1 MKDQV
6 ESPEMVG
13 PAEVAPN
20 GALAAV
26 DAVAEAGSNGAPA
39 AEAETGSNGAPVA
52 VAEAE
57 SNGVSVAVAEAE
69 SNGAVD
75 TVAEAGSNGA
85 PAATASSK
93 RRIPPPAEQP
103 PLSPATNLAGGA
115 LLVGLL
121 IFLGVYV
128 SLTALIVVL
137 GLIFMIFLHETGHYL
152 TARMTGMK
160 ASEFFIG
167 FGPRL
172 WSFKKG
178 ETEYGVRILPLGA
191 YVRILGMSNLEEVPA
206 EEESRTYRS
215 KPYRS
220 RFLVAVAGS
229 TMHFILAFAMLWVLF
244 SAVGYYPANTSD
256 EETYSRWAITQVVS
270 NGPADRA
277 GLQPGDKIVGGQV
290 ADGQVVAASSGSDSF
305 ESYLEVVGFIQQ
317 NPLEEVVFEVE
328 RADETVSLSTTLGL
342 RRTDDGQ
349 RRGWLG
355 ISSQRLEPPTT
366 GVLAGF
372 TDATLEFGNL
382 TNLLAQDFVRV
393 FSPGGLRDFFG
404 NVFGEESE
412 PVVGTGEGI
421 AADDSRVVSIYGVTR
436 LATNLGDSG
445 NWALLLFL
453 YAAINIF
460 IGIFNLIPLPPFDG
474 GHVAVATYE
483 KLRSK
488 RNRQYRIDAAK
499 LIPVQ
504 YAVLAIF
511 ILIGVAAIYLDVVDP
526 IGVS

>member
-6 ESPEMVG
+6 ESPEMVV
-13 PAEVAPN
+13 AKEVAQDSAHVDVAPSDEVP
-20 GALAAV
+20 AAAPP
-26 DAVAEAGSNGAPA
+26 AVADAPA
-39 AEAETGSNGAPVA
+39 AAP
-52 VAEAE
+52 
-57 SNGVSVAVAEAE
+57 STVSP
-69 SNGAVD
+69 S
-75 TVAEAGSNGA
+75 
-85 PAATASSK
+85 ATSSK
-93 RRIPPPAEQP
+93 HRIPQPVEKP
-103 PLSPATNLAGGA
+103 PLSPATNMVGGA

-128 SLTALIVVL
+128 SFTALIVVL
-137 GLIFMIFLHETGHYL
+137 GLIFMIFLHETGHFL

-178 ETEYGVRILPLGA
+178 ETEYGVRVLPLGA
-191 YVRILGMSNLEEVPA
+191 YVRILGMSNLEEVPR

-244 SAVGYYPANTSD
+244 SAVGYYPADTTS

-270 NGPADRA
+270 DGPASQA
-277 GLQPGDKIVGGQV
+277 GFQPGDKIVGGQV
-290 ADGQVVAASSGSDSF
+290 SAAGQVTTTSNEPQNF
-305 ESYLEVVGFIQQ
+305 ESYLEVVDFIQQ
-317 NPLEEVVFEVE
+317 NPLQDVVFQVERDDEVV
-328 RADETVSLSTTLGL
+328 ALDTTLSL
-342 RRTDDGQ
+342 RRTNEGL
-349 RRGWLG
+349 RTGWLG

-366 GVLAGF
+366 GVFAGF

-382 TNLLAQDFVRV
+382 TKLLAQDFVRV

-404 NVFGEESE
+404 NVFGEDSE

-436 LATNLGDSG
+436 LATNLGDTG

-483 KLRSK
+483 KMRSK
-488 RNRQYRIDAAK
+488 RNLQYRIDAAK
-499 LIPVQ
+499 LIPLQ